1 MSTRAAHRRAE
12 SGSNMTEFAVAT
24 PRVRRRRRE
33 SGSALIEFALVILP
47 LMGFL
52 LMTMD
57 IAWILF
63 GWASIQEGA
72 REGVRYAISCQV
84 SSGLNASIASVVQQ
98 YSAGFAKA
106 VNVTV
111 KYCSAT
117 DTASPC
123 TALGG
128 VVTGGQVVSVTVH
141 DVSVGT
147 FGPIFRTWT
156 PISLSASSAD
166 IMESCNAT
174 Q

>member
-1 MSTRAAHRRAE
+1 
-12 SGSNMTEFAVAT
+12 MTENIQRGLPVT
-24 PRVRRRRRE
+24 QRRHRRE
-33 SGSALIEFALVILP
+33 SGSTLIEFSFVILP
-47 LMGFL
+47 LMAFL

-57 IAWILF
+57 LAWILF

-84 SSGLNASIASVVQQ
+84 SSGLNSAISSVVQQ
-98 YSAGFAKA
+98 YSAGFAKSS
-106 VNVTV
+106 NVTV

-117 DTASPC
+117 DTANPC
-123 TALGG
+123 TALTG
-128 VVTGGQVVSVTVH
+128 VVTGGQVVNVTVH
-141 DVSVGT
+141 DVAMGT

-166 IMESCNAT
+166 VMETCSAT

>member
-1 MSTRAAHRRAE
+1 VTPSVQRRRRHE
-12 SGSNMTEFAVAT
+12 SGSTM
-24 PRVRRRRRE
+24 
-33 SGSALIEFALVILP
+33 IEFAFVILP

-57 IAWILF
+57 VAWILF

-84 SSGLNASIASVVQQ
+84 SSGLNASIKSVVQQ
-98 YSAGFAKA
+98 YSAGFAKPA
-106 VNVTV
+106 NVTI

-117 DTASPC
+117 DVATPC
-123 TALGG
+123 TALTG
-128 VVTGGQVVSVTVH
+128 VVTAGQVVNVTVGN
-141 DVSVGT
+141 VSVGT

-166 IMESCNAT
+166 IMETCNAT